1 MKCATHPEVDTN
13 LACGSCGKPICP
25 KCLVQTPVGA
35 RCPSCARAKRLP
47 TYRVSTQQY
56 FKAAGIGVSLA
67 IVLGIIW
74 GLLWRWLPYFLFNLF
89 IGLILAAGI
98 GYAIGEL
105 ISLAVNRK
113 RTISLQIV
121 AGISFVLCYFV
132 SNIQLSGGTLVLFLH
147 FNLYDLAALVLGTFI
162 AASRLR

>member
-1 MKCATHPEVDTN
+1 
-13 LACGSCGKPICP
+13 
-25 KCLVQTPVGA
+25 
-35 RCPSCARAKRLP
+35 LP

-56 FKAAGIGVSLA
+56 SKAAGTGFILA

-74 GLLWRWLPYFLFNLF
+74 GLLWRWLPYFLFSLF

-98 GYAIGEL
+98 GFAIGEL
-105 ISLAVNRK
+105 ISIAVNRK
-113 RTISLQIV
+113 RTISLQII